1 MNNEKIIKWSR
12 PVEILLVDDNPADV
26 VLTREVFQDGK
37 LLRTLENVL
46 SSVVTLPSE
55 KIRCRQ

>member
-1 MNNEKIIKWSR
+1 MNNEKIKWSR

-26 VLTREVFQDGK
+26 VLTTEVFQDGK
-37 LLRTLENVL
+37 ILRSLENFL